1 MVSAALGY
9 VQLSI
14 CSPSTPPLTGAGF
27 PFGTDPLGRDV
38 LARVI
43 IGGEISLK
51 VGVYSAL
58 GAVAIGIVMGLISGY
73 YGGFVDMIVMRF
85 ADVQLALPFIL
96 LAITFIAVIGGGL
109 TNMIILLIISQWV
122 QYARLVR
129 GSVLSLRDR
138 EFILAAKA
146 IGVKDIRILFQHL
159 LPNLIGPVIVLMTLN
174 VANNILLESSLTF
187 LGLGVDPV
195 IPSWGGMLAEGRTYL
210 QTAWWVSVFPGLAI
224 LLTVL
229 GLNLLGDWLR
239 DALDP
244 TGRTYFMNR
253 PNSTQ
258 VTTLLER
265 TFPRT
270 RVPCWKHTPRRPI
283 KAICLRPGCLMMK
296 PSANERRL
304 LSKRPGSALVFV
316 VPTSR

>member
-1 MVSAALGY
+1 MTTAIKTDKLKRFKNLEFILG
-9 VQLSI
+9 VLLVGSIGLAVIFSGWLFPGGGTVLDLSMRL
-14 CSPSTPPLTGAGF
+14 TPPLVDPSF
-27 PFGTDPLGRDV
+27 PLGTDPLGRDV
-38 LARVI
+38 LARIVV
-43 IGGEISLK
+43 GGKISLK

-58 GAVAIGIVMGLISGY
+58 GAVIIGIIMGLVSGY
-73 YGGFVDMIVMRF
+73 YGGFLDVIVMRF

-138 EFILAAKA
+138 EFILSAEA

-244 TGRTYFMNR
+244 TGRT
-253 PNSTQ
+253 S
-258 VTTLLER
+258 L
-265 TFPRT
+265 
-270 RVPCWKHTPRRPI
+270 
-283 KAICLRPGCLMMK
+283 
-296 PSANERRL
+296 
-304 LSKRPGSALVFV
+304 
-316 VPTSR
+316 

>member
-1 MVSAALGY
+1 MTAAIKTDKLNRFKNLEFILG
-9 VQLSI
+9 VLLVGGIGLAVIFSGWLFPGGG
-14 CSPSTPPLTGAGF
+14 SELNLAFRLTPPLVEPGF
-27 PFGTDPLGRDV
+27 PLGTDPLGRDV

-58 GAVAIGIVMGLISGY
+58 GAVVIGIIMGLVSGY
-73 YGGFVDMIVMRF
+73 YGGFLDMIVMRF

-244 TGRTYFMNR
+244 TGRT
-253 PNSTQ
+253 S
-258 VTTLLER
+258 L
-265 TFPRT
+265 
-270 RVPCWKHTPRRPI
+270 
-283 KAICLRPGCLMMK
+283 
-296 PSANERRL
+296 
-304 LSKRPGSALVFV
+304 
-316 VPTSR
+316 

>member
-1 MVSAALGY
+1 MTAAIKTDKLKRFKNLEFILGVLLVGGIGLAVIFSGWLFPGGGSELNLAY
-9 VQLSI
+9 RL
-14 CSPSTPPLTGAGF
+14 TPPLVEPGF
-27 PFGTDPLGRDV
+27 PLGTDPLGRDV

-58 GAVAIGIVMGLISGY
+58 GAVVIGIIMGLVSGY
-73 YGGFVDMIVMRF
+73 YGGFLDMIVMRF

-195 IPSWGGMLAEGRTYL
+195 ISSWGGMLAEGRTYL

-244 TGRTYFMNR
+244 TGRT
-253 PNSTQ
+253 S
-258 VTTLLER
+258 L
-265 TFPRT
+265 
-270 RVPCWKHTPRRPI
+270 
-283 KAICLRPGCLMMK
+283 
-296 PSANERRL
+296 
-304 LSKRPGSALVFV
+304 
-316 VPTSR
+316 

>member
-1 MVSAALGY
+1 MTAAIKTDKLKRFKNLEFILGVLLVGGIGLAVIFSGWLFPGGGSELNLAY
-9 VQLSI
+9 RL
-14 CSPSTPPLTGAGF
+14 TPPLMEPGF
-27 PFGTDPLGRDV
+27 PLGTDPLGRDV

-43 IGGEISLK
+43 TGGEISLK

-58 GAVAIGIVMGLISGY
+58 GAVVIGIIMGLVSGY
-73 YGGFVDMIVMRF
+73 YGGFLDMIVMRF

-244 TGRTYFMNR
+244 TGRT
-253 PNSTQ
+253 S
-258 VTTLLER
+258 L
-265 TFPRT
+265 
-270 RVPCWKHTPRRPI
+270 
-283 KAICLRPGCLMMK
+283 
-296 PSANERRL
+296 
-304 LSKRPGSALVFV
+304 
-316 VPTSR
+316 

>member
-1 MVSAALGY
+1 MTAAIKTNKLKRFKNLEFILGVLLVGGIGLAVIFSGWLFPGGGSELNLAY
-9 VQLSI
+9 RL
-14 CSPSTPPLTGAGF
+14 TPPLVEPGF
-27 PFGTDPLGRDV
+27 PLGTDPLGRDV

-58 GAVAIGIVMGLISGY
+58 GAVVIGIIMGLVSGY
-73 YGGFVDMIVMRF
+73 YGGFLDMIVMRF

-210 QTAWWVSVFPGLAI
+210 QTAWWVSVFPGVAI

-244 TGRTYFMNR
+244 TGRT
-253 PNSTQ
+253 S
-258 VTTLLER
+258 L
-265 TFPRT
+265 
-270 RVPCWKHTPRRPI
+270 
-283 KAICLRPGCLMMK
+283 
-296 PSANERRL
+296 
-304 LSKRPGSALVFV
+304 
-316 VPTSR
+316 